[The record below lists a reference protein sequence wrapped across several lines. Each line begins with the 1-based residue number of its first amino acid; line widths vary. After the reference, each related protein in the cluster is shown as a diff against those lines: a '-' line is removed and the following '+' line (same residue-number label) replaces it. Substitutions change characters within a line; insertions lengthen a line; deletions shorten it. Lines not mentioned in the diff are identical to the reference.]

1 MTMAEKP
8 IIEGVYKCGKCGTT
22 RHGKKK
28 KEIICCDEEMELSMG
43 IAESEAEERH
53 VEMEHD

>member
-1 MTMAEKP
+1 MAEKP

-28 KEIICCDEEMELSMG
+28 KDIICCDEDMELSMG